1 MTDPRARHQELIQE
15 IEAHRHAYYE
25 LDQPTVSDS
34 EYDALEREL
43 RALEADYPEFAT
55 PDSPTQTVGG
65 AVAKGFASVKHR
77 ERMMSLD
84 NAFSIADVEAW
95 LGRVSREAGDQD
107 FVCEPKIDGLS
118 ISLTYEDG
126 TLVRGVT
133 RGDGTVG
140 EDVTANVMTIAG
152 LPHQLLG
159 GHVPAFVEIRGEV
172 YLPVA
177 AFDALNEALLEDG
190 KAPYANPRNTAAGSL
205 RQKDAGVTAS
215 RPLAVTTYA
224 LGALD
229 WGSSDPDTRMST
241 QSGIYEALSSWGMPV
256 TDLAKVVH
264 SVGQAEKYLQELE
277 AKRHDLIHEIDG
289 AVLKVNDRAAQ
300 AQLGSTSRAPRWA
313 IAYKFPPEE
322 VHTVLEDIRV
332 DVGRTGRV
340 TPYGVMTPVTVAG
353 STVTFAT
360 LHNAHEVKRKGVL
373 IGDTVVLRK
382 AGDVIPE
389 IVGPVV
395 AARTGKEHEFQMP
408 TACPACGTPLVE
420 QKAGDKDLR
429 CPNAEFCPA
438 QIVDRIAFIG
448 SRGAMDVEVLGD
460 KAAAALVESGVL
472 PNEAGLFALTEEQL
486 LQVPLFQTKDGALA
500 ANGHKLI
507 ANLETVKAQPLWR
520 VIVSLSIRHVGPTAS
535 RALAASFGSML
546 AIREASEAEL
556 ASVDGV
562 GPVIAES
569 VRAWFEV
576 DWHVDIV
583 EAWASAGVRMEDER
597 DDSTPQTLEGL
608 TVVATGSLEG
618 FTRDS
623 VTEAIV
629 SRGGKAASSVS
640 KNTDYVVVGANA
652 GSKAAK
658 AEQLGVPMLSEEQ
671 FVALLEGGPGAVK

>member
-1 MTDPRARHQELIQE
+1 VTDPRARHQELIQE

-43 RALEADYPEFAT
+43 RAIEADYPEFAT

-65 AVAKGFASVKHR
+65 AVATGFASVKHR

-289 AVLKVNDRAAQ
+289 AVLKVNDRAVQ

-408 TACPACGTPLVE
+408 TVCPACGTPLVE

-597 DDSTPQTLEGL
+597 NDSTPQTLEGL